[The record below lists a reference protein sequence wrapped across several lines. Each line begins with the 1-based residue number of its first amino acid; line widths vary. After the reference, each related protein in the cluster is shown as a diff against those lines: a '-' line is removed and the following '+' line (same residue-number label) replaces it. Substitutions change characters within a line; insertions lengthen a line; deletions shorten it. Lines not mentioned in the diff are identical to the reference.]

1 MAENSG
7 PHILLI
13 HQAFVSLDEP
23 GGTRHH
29 ELARILAKKGHRVT
43 IIASPVSYLTG
54 QTSKTTK
61 DKEPGIV
68 IRRAFTYQAL
78 HRSFVHRVIS
88 FLSFMISSFFI
99 GLSIR
104 DVDIVWGTSPPIFQ
118 GVTAWGLARL
128 KRAPFLFE
136 VRDLWPAF
144 AVAIGVLKN
153 PFLIQASLWLE
164 RFLYRRATRLVVNS
178 PGFTKHVQERG
189 GKNVAIIPNGAD
201 SSMFDPDENGAS
213 FRKKHGLAG
222 KFVVLYA
229 GAHGV
234 SNDLAVV
241 LAAANQLKQQ
251 ENIAFIL
258 LGDGKEKP
266 ALIENAGKMGLQNTL
281 FLPPLA
287 KKEMALALA
296 AADICIAILKPL
308 PEYATVY
315 PNKVFDYMAAG
326 RPVLL
331 AIDGVIREAV
341 EAAGAG
347 IFVQPG
353 DSAALATAIKELT
366 AHPNRARR
374 MGASGRAY
382 LEKHFDR
389 AELAEKLHQVILE
402 LVAKK

>member
-1 MAENSG
+1 
-7 PHILLI
+7 
-13 HQAFVSLDEP
+13 
-23 GGTRHH
+23 
-29 ELARILAKKGHRVT
+29 
-43 IIASPVSYLTG
+43 
-54 QTSKTTK
+54 
-61 DKEPGIV
+61 
-68 IRRAFTYQAL
+68 
-78 HRSFVHRVIS
+78 
-88 FLSFMISSFFI
+88 
-99 GLSIR
+99 
-104 DVDIVWGTSPPIFQ
+104 
-118 GVTAWGLARL
+118 
-128 KRAPFLFE
+128 

-144 AVAIGVLKN
+144 AVAVGVLKN
-153 PFLIQASLWLE
+153 PLLIRASEWLE
-164 RFLYRRATRLVVNS
+164 RFLYRRATRLAVNS

-213 FRKKHGLAG
+213 FRKQHGLAG
-222 KFVVLYA
+222 KFIVLYA

-234 SNDLAVV
+234 SNDLPVV

-266 ALIENAGKMGLQNTL
+266 ALIENARKMGLHNML

-287 KKEMALALA
+287 KKEMAVALA
-296 AADICIAILKPL
+296 AADVCIAILKPL

-331 AIDGVIREAV
+331 AIDGVIREVV
-341 EAAGAG
+341 ETARAG

-353 DSAALATAIKELT
+353 EPAGLAAAIKRLSADPGE
-366 AHPNRARR
+366 AYK
-374 MGASGRAY
+374 MGKNGRAY

-389 AELAEKLHQVILE
+389 ADLAEKLHHVILD
-402 LVAKK
+402 VAAKKH